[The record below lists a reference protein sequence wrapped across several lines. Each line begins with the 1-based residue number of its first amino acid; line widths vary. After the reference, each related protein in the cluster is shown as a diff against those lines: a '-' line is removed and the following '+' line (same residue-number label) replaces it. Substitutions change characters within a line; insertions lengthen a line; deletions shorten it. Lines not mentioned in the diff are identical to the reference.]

1 VFHLRFSLCSQFL
14 QEKDAAVRGSLLS
27 LSRDGMEQGDAPQ
40 RAEKE
45 GQGMILGGLRAQ
57 LQGQAAAAQT
67 TWNAIESQSADVV
80 LADEDLQFLQ
90 AKKHKR
96 EQEEDT
102 YPLKRC
108 KSDEQSNEKEEFVEV
123 NEALPTEETTVVG
136 LFRGPVAPYIGNACS
151 GYVKH
156 PVEMVALFARMFANE
171 QTG

>member
-1 VFHLRFSLCSQFL
+1 M
-14 QEKDAAVRGSLLS
+14 RGSLLS

-67 TWNAIESQSADVV
+67 TWNAIEYQPAAP
-80 LADEDLQFLQ
+80 LADEELQFLQ

-96 EQEEDT
+96 EKEEDT
-102 YPLKRC
+102 ATLKRC
-108 KSDEQSNEKEEFVEV
+108 KSDEQSNEKEQFEA

-151 GYVKH
+151 GYIKH
-156 PVEMVALFARMFANE
+156 PVEMVALFAWMFANE
-171 QTG
+171 ETRLA